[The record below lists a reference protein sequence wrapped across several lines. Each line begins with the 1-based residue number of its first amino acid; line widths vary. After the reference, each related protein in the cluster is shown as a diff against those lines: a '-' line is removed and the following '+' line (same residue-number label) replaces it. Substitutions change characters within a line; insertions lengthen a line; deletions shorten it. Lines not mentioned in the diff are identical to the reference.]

1 MHLNKNF
8 SKKKAITP
16 AWIHFLSL
24 KYHSHSSS
32 FFGPPEGRGSVLLS
46 KQLDRHLKYSC
57 KQSTIKTPLCSQPM
71 GK

>member
-1 MHLNKNF
+1 MHSNKNF
-8 SKKKAITP
+8 SKKKRPSLLHRSTFCLLNITH
-16 AWIHFLSL
+16 ILF
-24 KYHSHSSS
+24 
-32 FFGPPEGRGSVLLS
+32 FFGPLEGRGSVLLS